1 TATDAVR
8 KLNEWGGH
16 PLPVSASAWRN
27 GTLVLRLSGAE
38 AAVKSAK
45 TLLGGEVV
53 DAVEAERFWSGVREH
68 TDPFFNGIPPGY
80 ALWRL
85 SLPSITE
92 P

>member
-1 TATDAVR
+1 
-8 KLNEWGGH
+8 
-16 PLPVSASAWRN
+16 RN

-53 DAVEAERFWSGVREH
+53 DAVEAERFWSGLREH

-92 P
+92 PMHLPGTQLMEWGGAQR